1 MFKLEI
7 YLYKVEES
15 LMANP
20 IASIDLWSCSIHR
33 SFQPV
38 DSKNNEVVQN
48 RIGDHDLDTVGDT
61 PIEKTV
67 NIQDLI
73 PHPKRD
79 CVNYD
84 LIILV
89 LSENLDL
96 NVYTPACLAQPT
108 DIGRFDYK
116 DVTVAGWGALWS
128 AGPQPRKPFAPR
140 EVQLRVLPDSI
151 CGQLKLITFNKTL
164 DKSEICTQFDGK
176 DACQVYPTLKSLVNL
191 VRLAQ

>member
-1 MFKLEI
+1 MVLF
-7 YLYKVEES
+7 
-15 LMANP
+15 NQ
-20 IASIDLWSCSIHR
+20 

-108 DIGRFDYK
+108 DIEIGRFDYK
-116 DVTVAGWGALWS
+116 KATAAGWGRLWS
-128 AGPQPRKPFAPR
+128 KGPIPRKPFAPR

-151 CGQLKLITFNKTL
+151 CRQLKLVRNLTL
-164 DKSEICTQFDGK
+164 HESEICTQLDGK
-176 DACQVYPTLKSLVNL
+176 DTCQVCSVY
-191 VRLAQ
+191 